1 MSIRQWPLAP
11 VVVAG
16 ATAALAITALTL
28 ALTTASAPAD
38 LLDGNRANQ
47 WLAGLAFGIVG
58 ALVLRYQPGNRLGW
72 ILGGAAVCALA
83 GSACSEYATV
93 AAAWPLGGLA
103 AWLAAVLWLPPF
115 FATLAAVPL
124 LYPDGRLAS
133 HRWLWPARAALVA
146 GSLAVLAFATTQ
158 AAVDDAGFP
167 DVINPLDLPASDAV
181 NLGVVAV
188 GFVVVLLVGVA
199 AAVAIVVRMRHA
211 DTRQRRQSS
220 WFVAAVA
227 LAGPVSFIPA
237 PQSVAFVLN
246 VAAVACLAVGIVR
259 NGLFDIELVL
269 SRTVVYAALTAVAL
283 GVYLAAAALLGSRSD
298 AGLGPAVIAAVAAML
313 LAGARRRLQAV
324 VDRLMYGERRDPMSA
339 LTTLGDRLSAALDT
353 DEVLPATVEGVRTA
367 LNLPYAEVRLAGE
380 DSPAF
385 TSGTQ
390 PDHLATFA
398 LNHAGEE
405 VGALVV
411 GLRRGEQQLAAS
423 DRRLLEAF
431 ARQAGVA
438 AHGVRASRE
447 LRRSRERVVTSREE
461 ERRRIRRDLHDG
473 LGPALAG
480 ISLGL
485 ETADRVVVR
494 DRAEASALL
503 HELRGDVTDC
513 VDEVRRI
520 VADLRPPALDVGLVS
535 ALRHQADL
543 LTVRSDGR
551 LVITV
556 AELDGSGD
564 LSSALEVAAY
574 RIATEAMTN
583 TLRHAHAT
591 GCQVQLR
598 YDGHRLDLRIADDG
612 RGEPARDVGTGLTS
626 MRERAEELGGVCTV
640 TFRPGLGTEVAASFP
655 TTTASQ
661 P

>member
-16 ATAALAITALTL
+16 ATGALAITALAL
-28 ALTTASAPAD
+28 ALTTVTAPAE

-47 WLAGLAFGIVG
+47 WLAGLAFGVVG
-58 ALVLRYQPGNRLGW
+58 ALVLRFQPGNRLGW
-72 ILGGAAVCALA
+72 VLGAAAICGLV
-83 GSACSEYATV
+83 GSVCSEYATI
-93 AAAWPLGGLA
+93 ATSLPLGGLA

-115 FATLAAVPL
+115 LATLAAVPL
-124 LYPDGRLAS
+124 LYPDGHLPS
-133 HRWLWPARAALVA
+133 PRWRWPARAALVA
-146 GSLAVLAFATTQ
+146 GCLAVLAFGTTQ

-167 DVINPLDLPASDAV
+167 DVSNALDLPVADSV
-181 NLGVVAV
+181 NIALVAV
-188 GFVVVLLVGVA
+188 GFAVVLLVGVA
-199 AAVAIVVRMRHA
+199 AVVAIVVRMRHA
-211 DTRQRRQSS
+211 DARERRQSS

-227 LAGPVSFIPA
+227 FAGPASFIPA
-237 PQSVAFVLN
+237 PQYVHFILN
-246 VAAVACLAVGIVR
+246 VAAVACLTVGIVR

-269 SRTVVYAALTAVAL
+269 SRTVVYVALTAVAL
-283 GVYLAAAALLGSRSD
+283 GVYLAVAALLGSKSD
-298 AGLGPAVIAAVAAML
+298 AGLVPAVIAAVAAML
-313 LAGARRRLQAV
+313 LAGARRRVQAV
-324 VDRLMYGERRDPMSA
+324 VDRLMYGDRRDPMSA

-353 DEVLPATVEGVRTA
+353 DAVLPATVEGVRTA

-385 TSGTQ
+385 TSGTR
-390 PDHLATFA
+390 PDHVASFA
-398 LNHAGEE
+398 LNHVGEE
-405 VGALVV
+405 VGLLVV
-411 GLRRGEQQLAAS
+411 GLRRGEQELAAS

-503 HELRGDVTDC
+503 RELRGDVTDC

-520 VADLRPPALDVGLVS
+520 VADLRPPALDAGLVS

-543 LTVRSDGR
+543 LTMRSGGR
-551 LVITV
+551 LVVTV
-556 AELDGSGD
+556 DELDGSGE

-583 TLRHAHAT
+583 TLRHAQAT
-591 GCQVQLR
+591 GCEVQLR
-598 YDGHRLDLRIADDG
+598 YDGTRLDLRVADDG
-612 RGEPARDVGTGLTS
+612 SGEPARGVGTGLTS

-655 TTTASQ
+655 TTTVSR